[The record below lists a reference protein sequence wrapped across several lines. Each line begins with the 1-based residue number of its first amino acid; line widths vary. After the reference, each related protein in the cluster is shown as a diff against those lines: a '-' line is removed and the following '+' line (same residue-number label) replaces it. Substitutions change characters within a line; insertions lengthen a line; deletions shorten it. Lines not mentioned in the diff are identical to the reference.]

1 MIDTVFNLVFRCR
14 HQRITRPFTPAHKP
28 SDPPG
33 DTYVA
38 CPECG
43 KHFYYD
49 VAKMRVG
56 MPIPSSPP
64 KELRESAAPL
74 V

>member
-14 HQRITRPFTPAHKP
+14 HQRITRPFTPAHQP

-38 CPECG
+38 CLECR
-43 KHFYYD
+43 KQFYYD
-49 VAKMRVG
+49 VANMHVG
-56 MPIPSSPP
+56 MPIPPSPP
-64 KELRESAAPL
+64 KELRTFIS
-74 V
+74 